1 MKKIINYLKDLI
13 MKFFPRPKLAEEYI
27 IFIGYKDWNVIK
39 EHLERRKS
47 ICVETNTDF
56 RVTFAEL
63 PLHSGVFGYVNLIY
77 NDKVF
82 DTAKII
88 FNYHTRLLYYDFN
101 EEKQ

>member
-1 MKKIINYLKDLI
+1 MKKIINYLKGLI
-13 MKFFPRPKLAEEYI
+13 RKFFPRPRFAEEYI
-27 IFIGYKDWNVIK
+27 ICIGYKDWDVIK

-63 PLHSGVFGYVNLIY
+63 PHSGVFGYVNLIY
-77 NDKVF
+77 NDKVI
-82 DTAKII
+82 DTAKIR
-88 FNYHTRLLYYDFN
+88 FNFHTRLLYYDFN